1 MAQNGLA
8 IPPPNVRFREN
19 GGRSRRAGSTRTFD
33 GLGLCRKSAYVPVE
47 HIGGR
52 IDMKRHGFS
61 RLSGGGLAQ
70 VSRFDRR
77 TEGRQTLVRRQCG
90 LTCEKPPP
98 PTVPPVSEFWRPL
111 GVKFPPLKVPPPMF
125 VPPVAV

>member
-70 VSRFDRR
+70 YRALIAEWQDGKCWSAVSAD
-77 TEGRQTLVRRQCG
+77 
-90 LTCEKPPP
+90 
-98 PTVPPVSEFWRPL
+98 
-111 GVKFPPLKVPPPMF
+111 
-125 VPPVAV
+125 